1 LDPNQGRVPKVEQS
15 NSSID
20 NISIRDIN
28 NSNNKDNNNY
38 RILLVD
44 DEPDV
49 TLTFKRGLEAY
60 GFAVDAFV
68 DPILALSSFQPGKY
82 DLLLLDVKMP
92 QINGFQL
99 YDKIKNIDRDV
110 KACFITAHEVYY
122 ESLREIFPGIELDCF
137 VKPIQIEDLVKHV
150 KEELAG

>member
-1 LDPNQGRVPKVEQS
+1 MESEPKQVDTSNTRQT
-15 NSSID
+15 NSS
-20 NISIRDIN
+20 RE
-28 NSNNKDNNNY
+28 SN

-49 TLTFKRGLEAY
+49 TFTFKKGLEAN
-60 GFAVDAFV
+60 GFAVDAFN
-68 DPILALSSFQPGKY
+68 DPVLALSNFKPGLY

-92 QINGFQL
+92 QLNGFEL
-99 YDKIKNIDRDV
+99 YEKIKKIDKDA

-122 ESLREIFPGIELDCF
+122 ESLREIFPAMQLDCF

-150 KEELAG
+150 KKELTSY